1 MSSLI
6 CENADGKPR
15 YLTFELLSENVV
27 HLSCQERVFS
37 EQYLDNNSVSFELL
51 LIDKYRPVLL
61 IIISFTFI
69 NNESITSTG
78 VWPVLYPPC
87 TKFQ

>member
-6 CENADGKPR
+6 CENVDGKTR
-15 YLTFELLSENVV
+15 YLTFELLSGNVA

-37 EQYLDNNSVSFELL
+37 EQYLDNSFVSFELL
-51 LIDKYRPVLL
+51 LIDKYWPVLL
-61 IIISFTFI
+61 IISFTFT
-69 NNESITSTG
+69 NNQSITATG